1 MKPTQQQIEEKLK
14 QIEEFEKMWGKD
26 HGQTKVYAMKKYCLD
41 QKYRERVHEFNK
53 VSQQTIKKY
62 THGY

>member
-1 MKPTQQQIEEKLK
+1 MNPTPQQIEKKLK
-14 QIEEFEKMWGKD
+14 QIEEFEKTWGED

-41 QKYRERVHEFNK
+41 QKYRKRVHEFNK
-53 VSQQTIKKY
+53 ASQQTIKKY